1 MTRNIFLVLLF
12 LCSPAW
18 AMEGINWNGFFTVG
32 VQALETEIEQP
43 YSSANRSYLT
53 KETNFNNLTRIGLN
67 VSAEITED
75 ISFAGQL
82 VGRGINF
89 DSYVSADWMFLTYQP
104 TDNLYFRAGKTRIN
118 LWTYSE
124 YPDVGRA
131 YVHAELPE
139 EVYSFF
145 PIKSMYG
152 VSTGYTRDIGDINF
166 NLELGRGSLR
176 TEVAEN
182 PSPQSKFTSE
192 NFKVANLSVGNP
204 YLTLRAAMAQA
215 NYLITNREPNIETES
230 TLTSFGISSEVGNF
244 VFVAEAVQINS
255 VNDTADAAAT
265 QAAATQAGQ
274 AVGVAQQRAITTAAD
289 AAAKKAIYDADTTN
303 TANQAAYEA
312 AEVTAQ
318 AASDQLADA
327 IADSVSAG
335 IANTLAS
342 RDAEGMKAHY
352 ATLGYRFFDVWL
364 AYVTMAEIDIPENGA
379 WLGDQTSTA
388 LGFVWEIDFNTDLKL
403 EAKSIKVGDDGPGL
417 FENFARTPMADDK
430 AMKYTMTIDVLF

>member
-12 LCSPAW
+12 ICPPAW
-18 AMEGINWNGFFTVG
+18 AMQGINWNGFFTVG
-32 VQALETEIEQP
+32 VQALETDIEEP
-43 YSSANRSYLT
+43 YSSANRTKLT

-67 VSAEITED
+67 LSAEITED

-166 NLELGRGSLR
+166 NLELSRGSLR
-176 TEVAEN
+176 TEIAQN
-182 PSPQSKFTSE
+182 PSAQSKLTAD
-192 NFKVANLSVGNP
+192 NFKVANLTVGNS
-204 YLTLRAAMAQA
+204 YLTLRAAMAHA
-215 NYLITNREPNIETES
+215 DYLLTNVEPNIASEG

-244 VFVAEAVQINS
+244 VFVAEAVQIKS
-255 VNDTADAAAT
+255 ENDTANAPTT
-265 QAAATQAGQ
+265 QAAVAQAGQ
-274 AVGVAQQRAITTAAD
+274 AVEVAGQRVAMTAAD
-289 AAAKKAIYDADTTN
+289 AAAKKAIYDADPTN
-303 TANQAAYEA
+303 SANQMAYEA

-318 AASDQLADA
+318 AAVDQLEDA
-327 IADSVSAG
+327 TNDAVSAG

-342 RDAEGMKAHY
+342 RTADGMKAHY

-364 AYVTMAEIDIPENGA
+364 AYVTMAEIDVPENGA
-379 WLGDQTSTA
+379 FLGDQTSTA

-403 EAKSIKVGDDGPGL
+403 EAKSIKVGDHGPGL
-417 FENFARTPMADDK
+417 FENFAWTPMADDK
-430 AMKYTMTIDVLF
+430 AMKYTMTLDVLF